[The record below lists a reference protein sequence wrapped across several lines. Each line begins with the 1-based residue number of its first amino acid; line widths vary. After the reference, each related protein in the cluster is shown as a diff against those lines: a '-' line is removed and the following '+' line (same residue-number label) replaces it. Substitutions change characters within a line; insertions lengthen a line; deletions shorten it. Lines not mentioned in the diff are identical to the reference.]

1 MKRKLKKV
9 IACIVAL
16 TMTAA
21 LAACSGSNGG
31 GEKQTE
37 SADSGDQTAQI
48 NLLSHRYAAL
58 EYYAQAMVDNAPD
71 NVELTTELT
80 TYGDWQEKMT
90 LNLSSKSGS
99 YDITYI
105 FPPDLATFAD
115 NGWLMPLDD
124 YIEKYR
130 EEYNFDDIPDY
141 LWDAY
146 TYDGHIYGIPSHQ
159 WAALLFARNDVISDA
174 GLEVPKTL
182 DELVDVSEKLTT
194 EEMSGLTLSLKA
206 SDMLA
211 ITFQC
216 FLSACGGWWFDDNMK
231 PAFNSP
237 EAMQAIEYIQK
248 LIPYCPAGSTTY
260 GSDESTLAMT
270 QAITAMGLIQTTR
283 SANMDDE
290 EQSSVVGKVG
300 FYSSPSLKEGGAP
313 ASLFA
318 TAGYSISAFTENDPD
333 LVFRTMCNALTEDVM
348 AGGAESGM
356 PVRESLLN
364 DELFEERPDYAAAW
378 DAIQAGAKMRPAIPE
393 FTEIMEI
400 SMTALSDVLTNG
412 TDAQSA
418 MDGAAAECEKILKE
432 AGYYK

>member
-174 GLEVPKTL
+174 GLEVPKHW
-182 DELVDVSEKLTT
+182 
-194 EEMSGLTLSLKA
+194 MN
-206 SDMLA
+206 
-211 ITFQC
+211 
-216 FLSACGGWWFDDNMK
+216 W
-231 PAFNSP
+231 
-237 EAMQAIEYIQK
+237 
-248 LIPYCPAGSTTY
+248 
-260 GSDESTLAMT
+260 
-270 QAITAMGLIQTTR
+270 
-283 SANMDDE
+283 
-290 EQSSVVGKVG
+290 
-300 FYSSPSLKEGGAP
+300 
-313 ASLFA
+313 
-318 TAGYSISAFTENDPD
+318 
-333 LVFRTMCNALTEDVM
+333 
-348 AGGAESGM
+348 
-356 PVRESLLN
+356 
-364 DELFEERPDYAAAW
+364 
-378 DAIQAGAKMRPAIPE
+378 
-393 FTEIMEI
+393 
-400 SMTALSDVLTNG
+400 
-412 TDAQSA
+412 
-418 MDGAAAECEKILKE
+418 
-432 AGYYK
+432 